1 MKTMKTFSRRIAA
14 LLLVVTVGIT
24 ALAPA
29 ASASS
34 IQLPSLPKDQCVV
47 DAAGVLSD
55 STTSELETL
64 NAQLSSSC
72 DGAQIGVLTVDYTG
86 SATTEDY
93 ATEAFNTWGIGS
105 SSKNN
110 GVLILLVMQSDQYA
124 DGDYYLT
131 YGDGFRSTML
141 ADQAS
146 TLVQTM
152 EDDFAAKKYDAAV
165 LTCATNVANTIAEV
179 YGVTLSGGTIYSD
192 GSDTQTTRP
201 SVEPVPPQ
209 KHYSIWEN
217 FIGGIFSMLQNLSET
232 VIVPIAAAILAL
244 VMCYELIDMIVEKNN
259 MHDFD
264 SSMFF
269 RWIFK
274 SAFAILIVTN
284 TWNIVMGVF
293 DATQQVVNQSAGV
306 IIGDTSIDFDTLLPD
321 LESRLEAMDIGPL
334 LGLWFQTLVVGLTM
348 NILSVC
354 IFLVTYGRMIEIYAV
369 TALGPIPLAT
379 LGNAEWRGMGQN
391 YLKSLLALGFQAFL
405 IMVVVGIYAVLIQQ
419 IGTADDISG
428 AIWGCMGYTVLLCF
442 CLFKTGSISKAV
454 FTAH

>member
-47 DAAGVLSD
+47 DDAGVLSD

-86 SATTEDY
+86 NATTEDY
-93 ATEAFNTWGIGS
+93 AAEAFNTWGIGS

-146 TLVQTM
+146 SLVQTM

-209 KHYSIWEN
+209 KHYSIWES
-217 FIGGIFSMLQNLSET
+217 FIGGIFSMLAYIILFIAVFFIFITPLGHSFGWFWGPFGWFAHGVGTEARALPAALT
-232 VIVPIAAAILAL
+232 MTSAPAAVSMAALAAREAPGGLVLPGAAASVEAALAVWAAAPVL
-244 VMCYELIDMIVEKNN
+244 AEPGAAAAASAAWAAAAATAAEPDA
-259 MHDFD
+259 DADAD
-264 SSMFF
+264 SITKKAPCFEQ
-269 RWIFK
+269 K
-274 SAFAILIVTN
+274 HGAFCFI
-284 TWNIVMGVF
+284 
-293 DATQQVVNQSAGV
+293 SAGYC
-306 IIGDTSIDFDTLLPD
+306 P
-321 LESRLEAMDIGPL
+321 
-334 LGLWFQTLVVGLTM
+334 
-348 NILSVC
+348 
-354 IFLVTYGRMIEIYAV
+354 
-369 TALGPIPLAT
+369 
-379 LGNAEWRGMGQN
+379 
-391 YLKSLLALGFQAFL
+391 
-405 IMVVVGIYAVLIQQ
+405 
-419 IGTADDISG
+419 
-428 AIWGCMGYTVLLCF
+428 
-442 CLFKTGSISKAV
+442 
-454 FTAH
+454 

>member
-29 ASASS
+29 ASAAN

-47 DAAGVLSD
+47 DDAGVLSD
-55 STTSELETL
+55 STTSELETI

-209 KHYSIWEN
+209 KHYSIWES
-217 FIGGIFSMLQNLSET
+217 FIGGIFSMLAYIILFIAVFFIFITPLGTPSAGTGGRLAGSAHGVGTEARALPAALT
-232 VIVPIAAAILAL
+232 MTSAPAVVSTAARAAREAPVGLVLPVEAVSAALAVWAAAPVLA
-244 VMCYELIDMIVEKNN
+244 EPGAAAAA
-259 MHDFD
+259 
-264 SSMFF
+264 
-269 RWIFK
+269 
-274 SAFAILIVTN
+274 SAAWAAAAATAAEP
-284 TWNIVMGVF
+284 
-293 DATQQVVNQSAGV
+293 DADA
-306 IIGDTSIDFDTLLPD
+306 
-321 LESRLEAMDIGPL
+321 DIMTKGKPH
-334 LGLWFQTLVVGLTM
+334 LTM
-348 NILSVC
+348 GL
-354 IFLVTYGRMIEIYAV
+354 
-369 TALGPIPLAT
+369 P
-379 LGNAEWRGMGQN
+379 
-391 YLKSLLALGFQAFL
+391 
-405 IMVVVGIYAVLIQQ
+405 
-419 IGTADDISG
+419 
-428 AIWGCMGYTVLLCF
+428 F
-442 CLFKTGSISKAV
+442 CLFVI
-454 FTAH
+454 

>member
-1 MKTMKTFSRRIAA
+1 
-14 LLLVVTVGIT
+14 
-24 ALAPA
+24 
-29 ASASS
+29 
-34 IQLPSLPKDQCVV
+34 
-47 DAAGVLSD
+47 
-55 STTSELETL
+55 
-64 NAQLSSSC
+64 
-72 DGAQIGVLTVDYTG
+72 
-86 SATTEDY
+86 
-93 ATEAFNTWGIGS
+93 
-105 SSKNN
+105 
-110 GVLILLVMQSDQYA
+110 MQSDQYA

-146 TLVQTM
+146 SLVQTM

-165 LTCATNVANTIAEV
+165 LTCATNVANTVAEV

-348 NILSVC
+348 NILSIC

>member
-47 DAAGVLSD
+47 DDAGVLSD
-55 STTSELETL
+55 STTSELETI

-217 FIGGIFSMLQNLSET
+217 FIGGIFSMLAYIILFIAVFFIFITPLGHSFGWFWGPFGWFGARRRHRGPRPPRGPYDDFGPGGGFYAALAAREAP
-232 VIVPIAAAILAL
+232 VGLVLPAAAASVEAALAVWAAAPVL
-244 VMCYELIDMIVEKNN
+244 AEPGAAAAASAASAAWAAAAATAAEPDA
-259 MHDFD
+259 DADAD
-264 SSMFF
+264 SITKKAPCFEQ
-269 RWIFK
+269 K
-274 SAFAILIVTN
+274 HGAFCFI
-284 TWNIVMGVF
+284 
-293 DATQQVVNQSAGV
+293 SAGYC
-306 IIGDTSIDFDTLLPD
+306 P
-321 LESRLEAMDIGPL
+321 
-334 LGLWFQTLVVGLTM
+334 
-348 NILSVC
+348 
-354 IFLVTYGRMIEIYAV
+354 
-369 TALGPIPLAT
+369 
-379 LGNAEWRGMGQN
+379 
-391 YLKSLLALGFQAFL
+391 
-405 IMVVVGIYAVLIQQ
+405 
-419 IGTADDISG
+419 
-428 AIWGCMGYTVLLCF
+428 
-442 CLFKTGSISKAV
+442 
-454 FTAH
+454 

>member
-47 DAAGVLSD
+47 DDAGVLSD
-55 STTSELETL
+55 STTSELETI

-146 TLVQTM
+146 PS
-152 EDDFAAKKYDAAV
+152 
-165 LTCATNVANTIAEV
+165 CRPWRTI
-179 YGVTLSGGTIYSD
+179 SPPRS
-192 GSDTQTTRP
+192 TTPP
-201 SVEPVPPQ
+201 SSPAPPM
-209 KHYSIWEN
+209 W
-217 FIGGIFSMLQNLSET
+217 
-232 VIVPIAAAILAL
+232 
-244 VMCYELIDMIVEKNN
+244 
-259 MHDFD
+259 
-264 SSMFF
+264 
-269 RWIFK
+269 
-274 SAFAILIVTN
+274 
-284 TWNIVMGVF
+284 
-293 DATQQVVNQSAGV
+293 
-306 IIGDTSIDFDTLLPD
+306 
-321 LESRLEAMDIGPL
+321 
-334 LGLWFQTLVVGLTM
+334 
-348 NILSVC
+348 
-354 IFLVTYGRMIEIYAV
+354 
-369 TALGPIPLAT
+369 PIPSQ
-379 LGNAEWRGMGQN
+379 R
-391 YLKSLLALGFQAFL
+391 
-405 IMVVVGIYAVLIQQ
+405 
-419 IGTADDISG
+419 
-428 AIWGCMGYTVLLCF
+428 CMGSL
-442 CLFKTGSISKAV
+442 
-454 FTAH
+454 

>member
-1 MKTMKTFSRRIAA
+1 MKTMKTLSRRIAA

-29 ASASS
+29 ASAAN

-47 DAAGVLSD
+47 DDAGVLSD

-146 TLVQTM
+146 SLVQTM

-165 LTCATNVANTIAEV
+165 LTCATNVANTVAEV

-209 KHYSIWEN
+209 KHYSIWES
-217 FIGGIFSMLQNLSET
+217 FIDGIFSMLAYIILFIAVFFIFIIPLGHSFGWFWGRLAGSAHGVGTEARALPAALT
-232 VIVPIAAAILAL
+232 MTSAPAVVSTAAAREARAGLGLPVEAVSAVLAVWAAAPVLAEPGAAAAASAAWAAAAATAAEPDADAEHFLILNRAT
-244 VMCYELIDMIVEKNN
+244 
-259 MHDFD
+259 
-264 SSMFF
+264 
-269 RWIFK
+269 
-274 SAFAILIVTN
+274 SAADAISYHICR
-284 TWNIVMGVF
+284 
-293 DATQQVVNQSAGV
+293 AGV
-306 IIGDTSIDFDTLLPD
+306 I
-321 LESRLEAMDIGPL
+321 
-334 LGLWFQTLVVGLTM
+334 
-348 NILSVC
+348 
-354 IFLVTYGRMIEIYAV
+354 
-369 TALGPIPLAT
+369 
-379 LGNAEWRGMGQN
+379 
-391 YLKSLLALGFQAFL
+391 
-405 IMVVVGIYAVLIQQ
+405 
-419 IGTADDISG
+419 
-428 AIWGCMGYTVLLCF
+428 F
-442 CLFKTGSISKAV
+442 CLFLLRPSIPTKPCPSGFYAKQLIYFNTFLKKLGLFYFLLKFCKI
-454 FTAH
+454 FTIL

>member
-29 ASASS
+29 ASAAS
-34 IQLPSLPKDQCVV
+34 IQLPSLPKDQWVV
-47 DAAGVLSD
+47 DDAGVLSD

-86 SATTEDY
+86 NATTEDY

-124 DGDYYLT
+124 DGDCHLT

-146 TLVQTM
+146 SLVQTM

-165 LTCATNVANTIAEV
+165 LTCATNVANTIAQV

-217 FIGGIFSMLQNLSET
+217 FIGGIFSMLAYIILF
-232 VIVPIAAAILAL
+232 IA
-244 VMCYELIDMIVEKNN
+244 V
-259 MHDFD
+259 
-264 SSMFF
+264 FF
-269 RWIFK
+269 IFITPLGHSFGWFWGPFGWFGARRW
-274 SAFAILIVTN
+274 
-284 TWNIVMGVF
+284 
-293 DATQQVVNQSAGV
+293 
-306 IIGDTSIDFDTLLPD
+306 
-321 LESRLEAMDIGPL
+321 RRGPRPPR
-334 LGLWFQTLVVGLTM
+334 GGGFGG
-348 NILSVC
+348 
-354 IFLVTYGRMIEIYAV
+354 FG
-369 TALGPIPLAT
+369 
-379 LGNAEWRGMGQN
+379 GMGGG
-391 YLKSLLALGFQAFL
+391 SGF
-405 IMVVVGIYAVLIQQ
+405 G
-419 IGTADDISG
+419 G
-428 AIWGCMGYTVLLCF
+428 AGRGGGSFGGMGG
-442 CLFKTGSISKAV
+442 GSSHGGGAGRGR
-454 FTAH
+454 

>member
-1 MKTMKTFSRRIAA
+1 MKTIKTLSSRIAA

-29 ASASS
+29 ALAAN

-47 DAAGVLSD
+47 DDAGVLSD
-55 STTSELETL
+55 STTSELETI

-146 TLVQTM
+146 SLVQTM

-217 FIGGIFSMLQNLSET
+217 FIGGIFSMLAYIILFIAVFFIFITPLGHSFGWFWGRLAGSAHGVGTEARALPAALT
-232 VIVPIAAAILAL
+232 MTSAPAVVSMAALAAREAPVGLVLPAVAASVEAALAVWAAAPVLAEPGA
-244 VMCYELIDMIVEKNN
+244 VAAA
-259 MHDFD
+259 
-264 SSMFF
+264 
-269 RWIFK
+269 
-274 SAFAILIVTN
+274 SAA
-284 TWNIVMGVF
+284 WAAAAAMAAEP
-293 DATQQVVNQSAGV
+293 DADAEIMTKGKPHL
-306 IIGDTSIDFDTLLPD
+306 T
-321 LESRLEAMDIGPL
+321 
-334 LGLWFQTLVVGLTM
+334 VGL
-348 NILSVC
+348 
-354 IFLVTYGRMIEIYAV
+354 
-369 TALGPIPLAT
+369 P
-379 LGNAEWRGMGQN
+379 
-391 YLKSLLALGFQAFL
+391 
-405 IMVVVGIYAVLIQQ
+405 
-419 IGTADDISG
+419 
-428 AIWGCMGYTVLLCF
+428 F
-442 CLFKTGSISKAV
+442 CLFCYLMQLEQGL
-454 FTAH
+454 

>member
-1 MKTMKTFSRRIAA
+1 MKTIKTFSRRIAA

-47 DAAGVLSD
+47 DDAGVLSD

-217 FIGGIFSMLQNLSET
+217 FIGGIFSMLAYIILFIAVFFIFITPLGHSFGWFWG
-232 VIVPIAAAILAL
+232 PFGWFGARRWHRGPRPPRGPYDDFGPGGLPAAAASVEAALAVWAAAPVL
-244 VMCYELIDMIVEKNN
+244 AEPGAAAAASAASAAWAAAAATAAEPDA
-259 MHDFD
+259 DAD
-264 SSMFF
+264 SITKKAPCFEQ
-269 RWIFK
+269 K
-274 SAFAILIVTN
+274 HGAFCFI
-284 TWNIVMGVF
+284 
-293 DATQQVVNQSAGV
+293 SAGYC
-306 IIGDTSIDFDTLLPD
+306 P
-321 LESRLEAMDIGPL
+321 
-334 LGLWFQTLVVGLTM
+334 
-348 NILSVC
+348 
-354 IFLVTYGRMIEIYAV
+354 
-369 TALGPIPLAT
+369 
-379 LGNAEWRGMGQN
+379 
-391 YLKSLLALGFQAFL
+391 
-405 IMVVVGIYAVLIQQ
+405 
-419 IGTADDISG
+419 
-428 AIWGCMGYTVLLCF
+428 
-442 CLFKTGSISKAV
+442 
-454 FTAH
+454 

>member
-47 DAAGVLSD
+47 DDAGVLSD

-152 EDDFAAKKYDAAV
+152 EDDFAARKYDAAV

-217 FIGGIFSMLQNLSET
+217 FIGGIFSMLAYIILFVAVFFIFITPLGHSFGWFWGPFGWFAHGVGTEARALPAALT
-232 VIVPIAAAILAL
+232 MTSAPAVVSMAALAAREAHGGLVLPAAAASVEAALAVWAAAPVLAEPGAAAAALAASAAWAAAAATAAEPDADAEHFLILDRAT
-244 VMCYELIDMIVEKNN
+244 
-259 MHDFD
+259 
-264 SSMFF
+264 
-269 RWIFK
+269 
-274 SAFAILIVTN
+274 SAADAISYHICR
-284 TWNIVMGVF
+284 
-293 DATQQVVNQSAGV
+293 AGV
-306 IIGDTSIDFDTLLPD
+306 I
-321 LESRLEAMDIGPL
+321 
-334 LGLWFQTLVVGLTM
+334 
-348 NILSVC
+348 
-354 IFLVTYGRMIEIYAV
+354 
-369 TALGPIPLAT
+369 
-379 LGNAEWRGMGQN
+379 
-391 YLKSLLALGFQAFL
+391 
-405 IMVVVGIYAVLIQQ
+405 
-419 IGTADDISG
+419 
-428 AIWGCMGYTVLLCF
+428 F
-442 CLFKTGSISKAV
+442 CLFLLRLSILSKLCLSGTYAR
-454 FTAH
+454 

>member
-47 DAAGVLSD
+47 DDAGVLSD
-55 STTSELETL
+55 STTSELETI

-146 TLVQTM
+146 SLVQTM

-217 FIGGIFSMLQNLSET
+217 FIGGIFSMLAYIILFIAVFFIFITPLGHSFGWFWGPFGWSAHGVGTEARALPAALTMTSAPAVVSMAALAAQEAHGGLVLPAAADSVEAALAAWAAAPVLAEPGAVAAASAAWAAAAATAAEPDADAEHFLILNRATSAADAISYHICRAGVIFCLFLLRLSILSKSCLSET
-232 VIVPIAAAILAL
+232 
-244 VMCYELIDMIVEKNN
+244 
-259 MHDFD
+259 
-264 SSMFF
+264 
-269 RWIFK
+269 
-274 SAFAILIVTN
+274 
-284 TWNIVMGVF
+284 
-293 DATQQVVNQSAGV
+293 
-306 IIGDTSIDFDTLLPD
+306 
-321 LESRLEAMDIGPL
+321 
-334 LGLWFQTLVVGLTM
+334 
-348 NILSVC
+348 
-354 IFLVTYGRMIEIYAV
+354 YA
-369 TALGPIPLAT
+369 
-379 LGNAEWRGMGQN
+379 R
-391 YLKSLLALGFQAFL
+391 
-405 IMVVVGIYAVLIQQ
+405 
-419 IGTADDISG
+419 
-428 AIWGCMGYTVLLCF
+428 
-442 CLFKTGSISKAV
+442 
-454 FTAH
+454 

>member
-29 ASASS
+29 ASAAN

-47 DAAGVLSD
+47 DDAGVLSD
-55 STTSELETL
+55 STTSELKTL

-86 SATTEDY
+86 NATTEDY

-105 SSKNN
+105 SDKNN

-146 TLVQTM
+146 SLVQTM

-209 KHYSIWEN
+209 KHYSIWES
-217 FIGGIFSMLQNLSET
+217 FIGGIFSMLAYIILFIAVFFIFITPLGHSFGWYWGPFGWFGARRWHRGPALPAALTMTSAPAAVSMAALAAREAPAGL
-232 VIVPIAAAILAL
+232 VLPVEAVSAALAVWAAAPVLAEPGAAAAAL
-244 VMCYELIDMIVEKNN
+244 AAWAAAAATAAEP
-259 MHDFD
+259 
-264 SSMFF
+264 
-269 RWIFK
+269 
-274 SAFAILIVTN
+274 
-284 TWNIVMGVF
+284 
-293 DATQQVVNQSAGV
+293 DADA
-306 IIGDTSIDFDTLLPD
+306 
-321 LESRLEAMDIGPL
+321 DIMTKGKPHL
-334 LGLWFQTLVVGLTM
+334 TVGL
-348 NILSVC
+348 
-354 IFLVTYGRMIEIYAV
+354 
-369 TALGPIPLAT
+369 P
-379 LGNAEWRGMGQN
+379 
-391 YLKSLLALGFQAFL
+391 
-405 IMVVVGIYAVLIQQ
+405 
-419 IGTADDISG
+419 
-428 AIWGCMGYTVLLCF
+428 F
-442 CLFKTGSISKAV
+442 CLFVI
-454 FTAH
+454 

>member
-29 ASASS
+29 ASAAN

-47 DAAGVLSD
+47 DDAGVLSD
-55 STTSELETL
+55 STTSELETI

-146 TLVQTM
+146 SLVQTM

-217 FIGGIFSMLQNLSET
+217 LSAAFSPYLLISSCLSQFSLSLSPLSATPSAGSGGRSAGSAHGVGTEARALPAALTMTSA
-232 VIVPIAAAILAL
+232 PAAASTAALADL
-244 VMCYELIDMIVEKNN
+244 VLPAAADSVEAALAAWAAAPVLAEPGAAAAALAAWAAAAATAAELAADAE
-259 MHDFD
+259 HFLTLE
-264 SSMFF
+264 
-269 RWIFK
+269 RTT
-274 SAFAILIVTN
+274 SAADAISYHICR
-284 TWNIVMGVF
+284 
-293 DATQQVVNQSAGV
+293 AGV
-306 IIGDTSIDFDTLLPD
+306 I
-321 LESRLEAMDIGPL
+321 
-334 LGLWFQTLVVGLTM
+334 
-348 NILSVC
+348 
-354 IFLVTYGRMIEIYAV
+354 
-369 TALGPIPLAT
+369 
-379 LGNAEWRGMGQN
+379 
-391 YLKSLLALGFQAFL
+391 
-405 IMVVVGIYAVLIQQ
+405 
-419 IGTADDISG
+419 
-428 AIWGCMGYTVLLCF
+428 F
-442 CLFKTGSISKAV
+442 CLFLLRPSIPTKPCPSRFYAK
-454 FTAH
+454 